1 MHLYTKDLAKIGFK
15 HSGLFD
21 CSKIHHF
28 YYAKVPSTR
37 KIYVIDNF
45 DQSLSHF
52 CLTKKQW
59 TEFPKGRLS
68 LIPIGCCCATG
79 NKYIEN
85 PLLDFKGD
93 FKANFKTRSK
103 TMEFIKSTMEKK

>member
-1 MHLYTKDLAKIGFK
+1 MKLYTKDLTKIGFK

-21 CSKIHHF
+21 DSKIHHF
-28 YYAKVPSTR
+28 YYVKVPSTR

-59 TEFPKGRLS
+59 AAFNKGKLV
-68 LIPIGCCCATG
+68 LIPLGCCCATG
-79 NKYIEN
+79 NENIEN
-85 PLLDFKGD
+85 PILDFQGD
-93 FKANFKTRSK
+93 FKTNFKSRKK
-103 TMEFIKSTMEKK
+103 TMEFIKSKMEKK